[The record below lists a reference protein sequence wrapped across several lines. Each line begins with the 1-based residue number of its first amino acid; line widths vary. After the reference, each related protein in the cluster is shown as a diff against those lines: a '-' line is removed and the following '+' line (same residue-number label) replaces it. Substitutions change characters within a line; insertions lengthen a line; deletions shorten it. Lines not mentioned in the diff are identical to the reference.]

1 MRKIRKIKQPLSVI
15 RLSRWEDVSELLV
28 YFYLF
33 LFPIRSEASIQE
45 VITYYSLTVILFMSL
60 VWSRRYPNYLEE
72 EMILCPLSKMDRRN
86 FLMSQYWRKV
96 LGNSALFIIGASI
109 LLGLNFI
116 HLVGFFM
123 LLVFCILWNLVNH
136 LYVDTSAL
144 NKEQGHLAQVLRG
157 HMVWQAVNEAC
168 FIIIW
173 NVLSIIAMDDTLE
186 KWEINLGIG
195 LIGILFLL
203 SIKLIKKYGKAL
215 FEYGISGESVYFNK
229 AAKKENIR

>member
-109 LLGLNFI
+109 LL
-116 HLVGFFM
+116 
-123 LLVFCILWNLVNH
+123 
-136 LYVDTSAL
+136 
-144 NKEQGHLAQVLRG
+144 
-157 HMVWQAVNEAC
+157 
-168 FIIIW
+168 
-173 NVLSIIAMDDTLE
+173 
-186 KWEINLGIG
+186 
-195 LIGILFLL
+195 
-203 SIKLIKKYGKAL
+203 
-215 FEYGISGESVYFNK
+215 
-229 AAKKENIR
+229 